1 MKCSA
6 FIATS
11 VDGFIARKDGSVDW
25 LHTAGNQDIEMGN
38 QTDMGFYDY
47 LKTVDCLIMGR
58 KTMEVIANMKLTED
72 QWPYGNMPIVVLS
85 SSLTETPESLAGKIR
100 FFNGQLQ
107 DLLDQLEADGYHHAY
122 IDGGTTIQ
130 QFINEKL
137 MNEMTIARVPVL
149 LGEGIPLFGK
159 PGIEVRL
166 TDAETKAYPN
176 DFVQVKYQLHY
187 D

>member
-11 VDGFIARKDGSVDW
+11 VDGFIARKDGNVDW
-25 LHTAGNQDIEMGN
+25 LHTAGNQTVDMGN
-38 QTDMGFYDY
+38 QADMGFYDY

-58 KTMEVIANMKLTED
+58 NTMEVIANMNLSEE
-72 QWPYGNMPIVVLS
+72 QWPYGDMRIIVLS
-85 SSLTETPESLAGKIR
+85 STVSEAPESLKGKIS
-100 FFNGQLQ
+100 FFNGELR
-107 DLLDQLEADGYHHAY
+107 DLLAQLDADGFKHAY

-159 PGIEVRL
+159 PGIEVQL
-166 TDAETKAYPN
+166 TDAETTAYPN